1 MSVRPRVRRRR
12 EAAGLGHPRHAGRAG
27 AGGAGRAVGAVA
39 PGVGFGRVRVA
50 VHGERRG
57 VSDPVHICAVG
68 GRRGAFRSGFYSLP
82 LFLRSAS
89 VREGWFVEQRAQS
102 EAVVRSQPVWSGA
115 GFEYHRIELTGALAI
130 RSLGVPYW
138 FLCACAAMTLF
149 VAWRRRR
156 RARRRPGTC
165 ARCGY
170 DLRESRERCPECGT
184 AIPDESGSDNI
195 PVPAKDG
202 VRQS

>member
-1 MSVRPRVRRRR
+1 MRRR
-12 EAAGLGHPRHAGRAG
+12 AWGILAMLAALALAGLVVLWMRSHRVSDSVGYGWRFTGSDGAYRIRFTSARSAGGVAHFG
-27 AGGAGRAVGAVA
+27 AGY
-39 PGVGFGRVRVA
+39 
-50 VHGERRG
+50 
-57 VSDPVHICAVG
+57 I
-68 GRRGAFRSGFYSLP
+68 LP